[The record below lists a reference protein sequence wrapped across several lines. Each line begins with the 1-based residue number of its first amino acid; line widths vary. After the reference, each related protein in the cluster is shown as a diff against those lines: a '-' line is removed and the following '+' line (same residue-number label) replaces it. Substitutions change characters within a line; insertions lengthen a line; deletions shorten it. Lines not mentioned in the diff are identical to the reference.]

1 MDMVKRFDI
10 WNTELNPT
18 IGSEVNKIRLCLIV
32 SPDEANKY
40 LNTVIVV
47 PLTSTFKPYPTR
59 IDCQF
64 MGKSGQLAID
74 QIRSID
80 KSRLGKKLGE
90 LDIETSEKIC
100 SAIIKTFRY

>member
-18 IGSEVNKIRLCLIV
+18 VGSEVNKIRPCLIV
-32 SPDEANKY
+32 SPDEANRH
-40 LNTVIVV
+40 LQTVIVV
-47 PLTSTFKPYPTR
+47 PLTSTLKSYPTR

-64 MGKSGQLAID
+64 MGRHGQLAID

-80 KSRLGKKLGE
+80 KSRLGKKLGK

-100 SAIIKTFRY
+100 MEIIKTFRY